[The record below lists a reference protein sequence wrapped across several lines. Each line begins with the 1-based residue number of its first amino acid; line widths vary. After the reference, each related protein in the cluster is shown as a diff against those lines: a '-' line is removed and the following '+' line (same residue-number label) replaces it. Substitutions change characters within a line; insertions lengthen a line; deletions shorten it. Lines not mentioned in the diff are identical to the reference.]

1 MTEPTPAQ
9 IEAADKA
16 YSEAFRNGLDNF
28 HCAKAALTAAAE
40 VGGRSKL
47 STLMDEMTDKHI
59 ARART
64 EDRNWQQIIEDRT
77 AAAEVAMHTKDSRKF
92 EADRA
97 AAEVDDEVCIT
108 THLWQSTGSGGS
120 MGKQVRCDHCGKTK
134 YIPW

>member
-9 IEAADKA
+9 IEAARGRLRDCHPIFGTIPD
-16 YSEAFRNGLDNF
+16 EAI
-28 HCAKAALTAAAE
+28 AAALTAAAE
-40 VGGRSKL
+40 VGPIDGPGG
-47 STLMDEMTDKHI
+47 T
-59 ARART
+59 
-64 EDRNWQQIIEDRT
+64 
-77 AAAEVAMHTKDSRKF
+77 
-92 EADRA
+92 A